1 MKYRYGI
8 VAGAAVWLS
17 LAAQVAHAHVP
28 IARCHL
34 DGTTVVCK
42 GGYDDDSLAIDTP
55 VSVIDG
61 QERVLY
67 SGKFDSRAQFS
78 FELPEG
84 DFYILMDSGVG
95 HTAEVDRRDI
105 KGI

>member
-1 MKYRYGI
+1 MKYRYGAI
-8 VAGAAVWLS
+8 VGVVLWAS
-17 LAAQVAHAHVP
+17 LAAQAVQAHVP
-28 IARCHL
+28 IMRCHL
-34 DGTTVVCK
+34 EGKMVTCK

-55 VSVIDG
+55 LSVIDG

-67 SGKFDSRAQFS
+67 TGKLDARSQFS

-105 KGI
+105 QGI

>member
-1 MKYRYGI
+1 MKHRYAAL
-8 VAGAAVWLS
+8 AGAALWLG
-17 LAAQVAHAHVP
+17 LAMPAAQAHVP
-28 IARCHL
+28 IVRCHL
-34 DGTTVVCK
+34 EGTMVMCK

-55 VSVIDG
+55 IAVIDG

-67 SGKFDSRAQFS
+67 SGKLDGRAQYS